1 MKRFLTGAM
10 LLAAGP
16 AMAAGDYPFF
26 SLRNTD
32 LIVLIAFVIF
42 AGILYYFKVPG
53 MITGLLD
60 KRADDIRGE
69 LDEARRLREEALEV
83 LAKFEKQH
91 AGVQDQADRIVAR
104 AREDAQIA
112 ADQAK
117 ADMAASVERRI
128 KAAQD
133 QIASA
138 EAAAVREVRE
148 KAARVAVA
156 AAREVIAKKLSDDDR
171 RALVASSIQTVDKQL
186 H

>member
-1 MKRFLTGAM
+1 MKR
-10 LLAAGP
+10 LLAVSLMLVAGP

-32 LIVLIAFVIF
+32 LIVLIAFVLF
-42 AGILYYFKVPG
+42 AGVLYYFKVPG
-53 MITGLLD
+53 IVTGLLD

-83 LAKFEKQH
+83 LAKFEKQQ

-117 ADMAASVERRI
+117 ADMQASVERRI

-138 EAAAVREVRE
+138 EAAALREVRDR
-148 KAARVAVA
+148 AARVAIA
-156 AAREVIAKKLSDDDR
+156 AAREVIARKLSDEDR
-171 RALVASSIQTVDKQL
+171 RALVAASIRTVDQQL

>member
-138 EAAAVREVRE
+138 EAAAVRELRE